1 MNLFN
6 SVRINRPKFNGFNL
20 SHDFKLTGQLGTLIP
35 ILCEPVV
42 PGDVFSINTSILLR
56 FAPLAAPIISN
67 VDVYTHFFY
76 CPNRILWD
84 GWNDF
89 IADSKPKKRN
99 SSGVLEEKEPPLYPR
114 ITWDAN
120 FLKTMQDRPQFTSL
134 FCEGSL
140 MDYLGFPA
148 FSSHEGYPSSLAH
161 FIEAGTANPVAPAKI
176 ELDALPFRMYSL
188 IYNEYYRDEN
198 LQDEI
203 DIMKDVNGVVND
215 SSAALLLMSL
225 RQRDWRKDYF
235 TSALPFPQAG
245 EDVRLPLYGEGS
257 ITGKG
262 RIVYDS
268 NSGDTYLRSSGNLP
282 SVPDGSSLSAV
293 RPANSS
299 GAVNSVGFDLS
310 SLSSSERMAWEGQLK
325 SGHGLG
331 VDNSSS
337 LRVDTTSLKVD
348 GDSLSAATIN
358 ELRRAIRVQEFKELE
373 ARGGH
378 RLKEMIAAFFG
389 QNVPDAR
396 LQRPIYLGGGRTP
409 VVVSEVLQTS
419 QTTTGDNGSPQ
430 GTPSGTAAS
439 LGTHG
444 MYKKKFVE
452 HGWIMCILS
461 VVPKPE
467 YQQGL
472 PRKYFKFDRFDH
484 YWPTFQHL
492 GEQEILNK
500 EIYSDPTD
508 GKDDEVF
515 GYTPRYAEYK
525 FCPNRVA
532 GDFRTSLNFW
542 HLGRI
547 FENRPLLNSDFVTC
561 NPSTRIFAVDDS
573 DQPDPIDKLWI
584 SVHHDFKAVR
594 PMSRYGTP
602 RL

>member
-6 SVRINRPKFNGFNL
+6 SVRVNRPKFNGFNL
-20 SHDFKLTGQLGTLIP
+20 SHDVKLTGQLGTLIP

-42 PGDVFSINTSILLR
+42 PGDVFSVNSSILLR

-89 IADSKPKKRN
+89 IADSRPKKRN
-99 SSGVLEEKEPPLYPR
+99 ASGELEETDPPIYPR
-114 ITWDAN
+114 FTWDAN
-120 FLKTMQDRPQFTSL
+120 FLKTLQDQPQFTSL

-148 FSSHEGYPSSLAH
+148 FSLNAGYPSSLAH
-161 FIEAGTANPVAPAKI
+161 FIEAGTKNPVAPAKI

-215 SSAALLLMSL
+215 STKALSLMFL
-225 RQRDWRKDYF
+225 RNRDWRKDYF

-245 EDVRLPLYGEGS
+245 EDVRLPLYGQGD
-257 ITGKG
+257 ITGSG
-262 RIVYDS
+262 RIVYDPS
-268 NSGDTYLRSSGNLP
+268 SSTVLRTPRSVPPVPGNTDLVTKRPVGSSGDVNVLGFDT
-282 SVPDGSSLSAV
+282 SSLDASQKLQWEAEF
-293 RPANSS
+293 
-299 GAVNSVGFDLS
+299 GAG
-310 SLSSSERMAWEGQLK
+310 RGI
-325 SGHGLG
+325 G
-331 VDNSSS
+331 VDNSQA
-337 LRVDTTSLKVD
+337 LHVDPSSLKVD

-419 QTTTGDNGSPQ
+419 QTTTGENGSPQ

-472 PRKYFKFDRFDH
+472 PRKFFKFDRFDH

-500 EIYSDPTD
+500 EVFSDPTD
-508 GKDDEVF
+508 GKDNEVF

-525 FCPNRVA
+525 YCPNRVA

-561 NPSTRIFAVDDS
+561 KPSMRIFAVDDEES
-573 DQPDPIDKLWI
+573 VDPIDKLWI
-584 SVHHDFKAVR
+584 SIHHEIKAVR